1 MKGHEP
7 SEVVRVVC
15 AVVGPFVT
23 VFGIYVIAHGH
34 YGPGGGFAGG
44 VVVAMAVVLTRMIF
58 ASQASAKVFPPAA
71 ALPAMG
77 IGMAVFLAAGFVPM
91 LGGGAFLD
99 YAASP
104 IAATDDAYTRY
115 LGIFVVEV
123 GVGLVVAGG
132 LVLIYDLLVRPDPTT
147 PGSDAR
153 EPNNRSPEAA
163 GSDTPCADTPAAGT
177 DVSEGTAR

>member
-132 LVLIYDLLVRPDPTT
+132 MVLIYDLLVRPDPGA
-147 PGSDAR
+147 PGPDSV
-153 EPNNRSPEAA
+153 ESEAT
-163 GSDTPCADTPAAGT
+163 GADTTEPDPTVAGA
-177 DVSEGTAR
+177 DASEGTAP

>member
-15 AVVGPFVT
+15 AAVGPFVT
-23 VFGIYVIAHGH
+23 MFGIYVIAHCH

-58 ASQASAKVFPPAA
+58 TSDASNRVFPPAV

-77 IGMAVFLAAGFVPM
+77 IGMAVFLAAGYVPM
-91 LGGGAFLD
+91 LGGGTFLD

-104 IAATDDAYTRY
+104 IASGDEAYTRY
-115 LGIFVVEV
+115 LGILVVEV

-132 LVLIYDLLVRPDPTT
+132 LVLIYDLLVRPDPDTAG
-147 PGSDAR
+147 PDRSGRGADA
-153 EPNNRSPEAA
+153 A
-163 GSDTPCADTPAAGT
+163 
-177 DVSEGTAR
+177 EGTAP

>member
-1 MKGHEP
+1 VKGHEP

-15 AVVGPFVT
+15 AAVGPFVT
-23 VFGIYVIAHGH
+23 MFGIYVIAHGH

-58 ASQASAKVFPPAA
+58 TSDASAQVFPQAA
-71 ALPAMG
+71 ALPAMA
-77 IGMAVFLAAGFVPM
+77 IGMALFLTAGFVPM
-91 LGGGAFLD
+91 LGGGTFLD

-132 LVLIYDLLVRPDPTT
+132 MVLIYDLLVRPDPGAPGPDSVESETT
-147 PGSDAR
+147 EPDPTVAGADA
-153 EPNNRSPEAA
+153 
-163 GSDTPCADTPAAGT
+163 
-177 DVSEGTAR
+177 SEGTAP